1 MVIVAGFLTPA
12 KELAVCR
19 AHRVRG
25 ERLTCLYNFFLE
37 SNPLYL
43 ERSVSRR
50 DEGLVDQQP
59 VLERDGSA
67 VPDYSCGSTMMSS
80 GCVKG
85 PSHVVVADLDSF
97 VAAEQCNVRERLD
110 AAEATTSA
118 EEAFVREAAGVYLAS
133 DGTLCVERLSA
144 GARMNF
150 RAPSSID
157 DPVVVRQGGA
167 LVPDQT
173 TNLYALMFWVLF
185 PYGRGDPDDV
195 QPMRVS
201 RAQCVRHYLRLSSQ
215 RFAQDSVFPLV
226 AFDMFSR
233 QLALSHASL
242 YCRLRSEEQDACDAG
257 VTPRELGALLEYDAA
272 CLSAACSSMPRPP
285 LPAEVGQTKVL
296 TNRVRAAAAHA
307 KGSDASRQVQ
317 LRRGFALQLRYGNP
331 HVFTTISPKD
341 NGSLAVAYLA
351 GQLACDKLV
360 NIDAESMHTHAKQF
374 VATAKDPAAV
384 APYSDRVVRTFLDEI
399 FGFDVKEGR
408 PLARGGVFGYTKAY
422 IAGVET
428 QSDGT
433 LHLHALVWLHG
444 TPAGMSE
451 LQSLLKDDKYRQG
464 FVRFADS
471 VQQHSVPLPVSACPS
486 CPAST
491 GSIEAV
497 EFHKETCMRGS
508 GGSAPTTSRFTLCCS
523 GFGHGDLIEA
533 AP

>member
-428 QSDGT
+428 QSDARCTYMRLYGCT
-433 LHLHALVWLHG
+433 
-444 TPAGMSE
+444 
-451 LQSLLKDDKYRQG
+451 
-464 FVRFADS
+464 
-471 VQQHSVPLPVSACPS
+471 VPL
-486 CPAST
+486 
-491 GSIEAV
+491 
-497 EFHKETCMRGS
+497 RGCQS
-508 GGSAPTTSRFTLCCS
+508 FSPC
-523 GFGHGDLIEA
+523 
-533 AP
+533 